1 MHPAPTPQR
10 LPALDGLRAV
20 SILLVIFSHVLQTYH
35 WQHAVPFVWRLNP
48 GATGVSVFFVISGYL
63 ITTLLLR
70 EQVQHQRISL
80 KGFYLRRFFRIV
92 PAYLVFLAVVAL
104 LTLGGVLEV
113 HGLHFVAALLYVTN
127 YVPTDW
133 PLLHTWSLSVE
144 QQFYLLFPLLLMHSR
159 RPTLTTVLCLTL
171 GLSLLARLLNQVLAL
186 WPLDAT
192 YSFEGRADML
202 AFGCLCAVF
211 QQQAP
216 LTLQNRLARVAL
228 PTSALLLCIAL
239 ALPLGAARTL
249 VFNTLIGLAV
259 SLVIHACTRQP
270 AGWLAQWL
278 STWPL
283 QMIGLMSYSLYLW
296 QQLWL
301 APELQLTLPT
311 ALAGTLASGAAS
323 YWLVEKTALR
333 LRATFM
339 TPPPKVS
346 NQDHHV
352 APPKNATPTPKHET
366 THPKHDTA
374 HLQDVIPG
382 STRDP

>member
-1 MHPAPTPQR
+1 VVKLAPELTR

-35 WQHAVPFVWRLNP
+35 WSQAVPFVWRLDP

-70 EQVQHQRISL
+70 EQVQHQSISL
-80 KGFYLRRFFRIV
+80 RGFYVRRFFRIV

-104 LTLGGVLEV
+104 LTLGGVLHV
-113 HGLHFVAALLYVTN
+113 QGLHFAAALLYVTN
-127 YVPTDW
+127 YVPVDW

-144 QQFYLLFPLLLMHSR
+144 EQFYMLFPLLLIR
-159 RPTLTTVLCLTL
+159 CKRPTLITVLSLTL
-171 GLSLLARLLNQVLAL
+171 GLSLLARLLNQVLGL

-192 YSFEGRADML
+192 YSFEGRADQL

-228 PTSALLLCIAL
+228 PVSALLLCTAM
-239 ALPLGAARTL
+239 ALPLGTARTL

-259 SLVIHACTRQP
+259 SLAIHGCTRQ
-270 AGWLAQWL
+270 ATGWLTRLL
-278 STWPL
+278 SARPL
-283 QMIGLMSYSLYLW
+283 QIIGLTSYSLYLW

-301 APELQLTLPT
+301 APELQLALPT
-311 ALAGTLASGAAS
+311 ALAGTLVSGAAS

-333 LRATFM
+333 LRTKYIA
-339 TPPPKVS
+339 K
-346 NQDHHV
+346 
-352 APPKNATPTPKHET
+352 
-366 THPKHDTA
+366 
-374 HLQDVIPG
+374 
-382 STRDP
+382 